1 MYQRILIPTDGSP
14 ASDDAIQHGLALAK
28 LAGAQVTFLFA
39 IENPFTTTWSEV
51 GFEDVASI
59 ERVSTELRAL
69 ANRALEAAKKRA
81 SAEGVQSD
89 GIIAEDAR
97 PADAILEVA
106 KTHDLV
112 VMGTHGRGGLE
123 RVLIGSVTE
132 RVVRG
137 TQTPVLV
144 IHPKA
149 QP

>member
-28 LAGAQVTFLFA
+28 LAGAHVTFLFA

-59 ERVSTELRAL
+59 ERVSGELRAL
-69 ANRALEAAKKRA
+69 ANRALEAAKKLA
-81 SAEGVQSD
+81 SAESVPSD
-89 GIIAEDAR
+89 GIIAEDTR
-97 PADAILEVA
+97 PADAILEAA

-149 QP
+149 HQ